1 MVNQEGEEW
10 RKAGR
15 ARWVENE
22 RSRGH
27 RRTLERKSVGAAEF
41 GVNQMSNS
49 CGHCK

>member
-22 RSRGH
+22 EQKGTEGH
-27 RRTLERKSVGAAEF
+27 WKGSLEELLSLG
-41 GVNQMSNS
+41 
-49 CGHCK
+49 